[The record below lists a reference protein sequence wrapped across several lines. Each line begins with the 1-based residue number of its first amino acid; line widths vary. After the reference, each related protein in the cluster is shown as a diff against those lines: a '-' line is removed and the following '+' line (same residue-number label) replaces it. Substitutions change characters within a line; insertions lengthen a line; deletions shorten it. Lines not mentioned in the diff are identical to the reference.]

1 MVTTEG
7 ERGLGG
13 RTTHQEKLRMSL
25 VNVKL
30 GVQKQVNKGKTP
42 RKPNTPK
49 KRGNLIKQSMCSMW
63 SEEGIEIPLVIFN
76 NKDKHKVQRQ
86 RERRDSRKA
95 LLDCIGR
102 WACVLVGF
110 ASTEAMF
117 RKLGLSKRATGWA
130 RGPTLSPSAARKKSL
145 TLLLVNHCFRLFLL
159 WIVLNLTFIVQVFYS
174 IVLYSKVSI

>member
-1 MVTTEG
+1 MIWNTIVFTKLRSLEPFRQSYIWMSAKILESQFPPVLVCSTAAYIIASISIFPRGFSMGTTEG

-63 SEEGIEIPLVIFN
+63 SEEGIERLLVIFN

-95 LLDCIGR
+95 LLLCFDLIVWGD
-102 WACVLVGF
+102 
-110 ASTEAMF
+110 
-117 RKLGLSKRATGWA
+117 GLA
-130 RGPTLSPSAARKKSL
+130 
-145 TLLLVNHCFRLFLL
+145 
-159 WIVLNLTFIVQVFYS
+159 Y
-174 IVLYSKVSI
+174 